1 MINGLL
7 NSYKSIGSEY
17 SLFRHKL
24 INYHSYGARTSH
36 VNCMYTIL
44 IYLCV
49 LLNRYIL
56 SEFLPVQNCNNW
68 LILPVLTI
76 TGFGETKF
84 SNTFLKS
91 RYKSG
96 VAEVAVLNLQFL
108 LDGQIFFSYFI
119 VGKFSD
125 IVDCHNFLNTICSK
139 KSWFYDI
146 ISIACAISF

>member
-1 MINGLL
+1 MEHEPPVSIVCILF
-7 NSYKSIGSEY
+7 SYISLSCSID
-17 SLFRHKL
+17 
-24 INYHSYGARTSH
+24 ISYQNFFQYRTVIVS
-36 VNCMYTIL
+36 IL
-44 IYLCV
+44 
-49 LLNRYIL
+49 
-56 SEFLPVQNCNNW
+56 
-68 LILPVLTI
+68 LPVLTI
-76 TGFGETKF
+76 TGFGDTKF
-84 SNTFLKS
+84 SNTFLNS

-125 IVDCHNFLNTICSK
+125 IVDCHNFNMFK